1 MIAFKHTE
9 VKKKVVGVGFGIKSL
24 FLPMDD
30 VSQGKESL
38 CVRKGN
44 QPKIK
49 DKDLAP
55 EAFLVTTISCWGEGV
70 RFKIENEELDVM
82 AL

>member
-1 MIAFKHTE
+1 
-9 VKKKVVGVGFGIKSL
+9 
-24 FLPMDD
+24 MDN

-55 EAFLVTTISCWGEGV
+55 ELFLYTTISCGGGVV

>member
-1 MIAFKHTE
+1 
-9 VKKKVVGVGFGIKSL
+9 
-24 FLPMDD
+24 MDN

-49 DKDLAP
+49 YKDLAP
-55 EAFLVTTISCWGEGV
+55 EVFLYTTISCRGEGV
-70 RFKIENEELDVM
+70 RFRIENEELDVM

>member
-24 FLPMDD
+24 FLTMDN

-55 EAFLVTTISCWGEGV
+55 EVFCIRRSHARERAF
-70 RFKIENEELDVM
+70 
-82 AL
+82 ALRLKMRSLTS